1 MSSSAAKHYRLS
13 LKLNK
18 AMAKD
23 APVNP
28 EWEEN
33 INPSTEISL
42 IRLYQ
47 RHTFISYTLHE
58 HMCCRIKISFRKRF
72 SRKSDREQLHR
83 TIHNNLSTLPSLRYF
98 TFFFH
103 FFPSYQIY
111 ISLKSRTGEKKV
123 CHKRTN
129 EEKKNRLRF
138 ISTAYGAYANKEM
151 LSIQISTRKNR

>member
-98 TFFFH
+98 TFFFS
-103 FFPSYQIY
+103 FFSI
-111 ISLKSRTGEKKV
+111 ISNLHLIKITHRREKSLPQ
-123 CHKRTN
+123 TN
-129 EEKKNRLRF
+129 EWRKKKSFAIYFDGIRCVC
-138 ISTAYGAYANKEM
+138 K
-151 LSIQISTRKNR
+151 